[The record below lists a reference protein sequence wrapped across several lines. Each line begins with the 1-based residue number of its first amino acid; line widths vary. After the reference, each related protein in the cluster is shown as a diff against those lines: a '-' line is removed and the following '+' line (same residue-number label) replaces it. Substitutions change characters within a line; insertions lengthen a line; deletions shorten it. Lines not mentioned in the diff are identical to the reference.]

1 MPSAGGPP
9 PPVTNTRPALFR
21 SKSILSPSHSTLE
34 LHKRVLVDL
43 DQREAAVEKQVAE
56 ARRVLEQALAHCAAE
71 RTNIEQDR
79 AVMVQAEKLYRRF
92 LDETDGGGAPE
103 DNAATAQADL
113 APQQGEPCVEEPAR
127 GPCVEEPAPE
137 PSPSL
142 VMDLR
147 RRLWEEHQTDGV
159 TQRAAWAVGP
169 PPPGA
174 PLGPP
179 V

>member
-1 MPSAGGPP
+1 
-9 PPVTNTRPALFR
+9 
-21 SKSILSPSHSTLE
+21 LSQSHSTLE
-34 LHKRVLVDL
+34 LHKRILVDL
-43 DQREAAVEKQVAE
+43 DQRAAAVEKQVAE

-71 RTNIEQDR
+71 RTSIEQDR

-113 APQQGEPCVEEPAR
+113 APQQGEPCVEEPAPE
-127 GPCVEEPAPE
+127 PCVGEPAPE
-137 PSPSL
+137 PSL

-147 RRLWEEHQTDGV
+147 RQLWQEHQTDGV
-159 TQRAAWAVGP
+159 TQRAARAVGP

>member
-1 MPSAGGPP
+1 LEDITNGLASDNTMAFLAVDPATSVDPP
-9 PPVTNTRPALFR
+9 PDTPPEIDSA
-21 SKSILSPSHSTLE
+21 P
-34 LHKRVLVDL
+34 
-43 DQREAAVEKQVAE
+43 
-56 ARRVLEQALAHCAAE
+56 
-71 RTNIEQDR
+71 
-79 AVMVQAEKLYRRF
+79 MVQAEKLYRRF
-92 LDETDGGGAPE
+92 LDETDSDGVPE
-103 DNAATAQADL
+103 DNAATVQADL
-113 APQQGEPCVEEPAR
+113 APQQGEPRVEEPAR

-147 RRLWEEHQTDGV
+147 RQLWQEHQTDGV
-159 TQRAAWAVGP
+159 TQRAARAVGP

>member
-1 MPSAGGPP
+1 VPSTGGP
-9 PPVTNTRPALFR
+9 RPARYQHASALFR
-21 SKSILSPSHSTLE
+21 SRSILSQSHSTLE

-56 ARRVLEQALAHCAAE
+56 ARRVLEHAHAHCAAE
-71 RTNIEQDR
+71 RTSIEQDR
-79 AVMVQAEKLYRRF
+79 AVMAQAEKLYRRF
-92 LDETDGGGAPE
+92 LDETDGGGVPE

-113 APQQGEPCVEEPAR
+113 APQQGELCAEEPE
-127 GPCVEEPAPE
+127 PCVEEPAPE
-137 PSPSL
+137 PSL

-147 RRLWEEHQTDGV
+147 RQLWQEHQTDGV